1 MNYFEDLKQAILNED
16 FCTTNEIIEK
26 IKLESNGFEYVEP
39 LLLIMEENP
48 NIDFGAPG
56 PATHFVE
63 SYYKRG
69 YEKLLLESINR
80 FPTNQTLWMLNRIIN
95 DVNLE
100 NRELYLEA
108 MENVSHRND
117 VDDSVRNEAQHFYKY
132 QKEK

>member
-1 MNYFEDLKQAILNED
+1 MNYFEELKQAILNED
-16 FCTTNEIIEK
+16 FYTTNEIIEK
-26 IKLESNGFEYVEP
+26 IKLESNAFEYVKP

-100 NRELYLEA
+100 DRELYLDA
-108 MENVSHRND
+108 MENVIHRND
-117 VDDSVRNEAQHFYKY
+117 VDDSVRNEAQQFYKY